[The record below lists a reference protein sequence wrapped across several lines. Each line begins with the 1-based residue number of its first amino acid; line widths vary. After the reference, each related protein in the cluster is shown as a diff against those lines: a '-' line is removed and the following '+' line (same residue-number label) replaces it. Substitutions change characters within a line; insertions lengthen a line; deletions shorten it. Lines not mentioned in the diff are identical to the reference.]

1 MLDITSIRSRFPALS
16 REQDGQPLLFF
27 DNPAGTQVPRET
39 IDGYSHYLERSNA
52 NVGGTFLTS
61 EETDSLVT
69 EARDAMADF
78 LGSPSGEQI
87 VFGPN
92 MTSLTF
98 QVAHALACTLQPGDE
113 IVTTRLEHDANVAP
127 WLYLEQFGAVVR
139 YIDIDPSTMTL
150 DLTSAAGVIGSK
162 TKLVAVGLASNAFG
176 TINDVRAVA
185 DLAHERNALVFVD
198 AVHYGPHGPIDVQSL
213 SADLLACSSYK
224 FFGPHLG
231 ILWGRLEVLDM
242 LPVAHVR
249 PAGNAAPE
257 KWETGTKNHEALG
270 GLLGTINYLCSLASE
285 GETRRDKLRSA
296 LTTIKDYE
304 RTLSEQLIPGLR
316 EIPGLT
322 LFGIAD
328 PERFEQRVPT
338 ASFLIE
344 GHDPLAMA
352 TALGREGIFSWAGN
366 HYAVEPMQRIGIP
379 ATQRIGLAHYNQP
392 EEIDRFLDV
401 LGRLAKS

>member
-1 MLDITSIRSRFPALS
+1 VLDITSIRSRFPALS

-39 IDGYSHYLERSNA
+39 IDGYAHYLERSNA
-52 NVGGTFLTS
+52 NVGGSFVTS

-87 VFGPN
+87 AFGPN

-98 QVAHALACTLQPGDE
+98 QVAHALARVLQPGDE

-127 WLYLEQFGAVVR
+127 WLYLEQFGVAIR

-150 DLTSAAGVIGSK
+150 DLASAAEVIGPK
-162 TKLVAVGLASNAFG
+162 TRLVAVGLASNAFG

-185 DLAHERNALVFVD
+185 DLAHARNALVYVD
-198 AVHYGPHGPIDVQSL
+198 AVHYGPHGPIDVQAL
-213 SADLLACSSYK
+213 GADLLACSSYK

-270 GLLGTINYLCSLASE
+270 ALLGTINYLCSLASE

-296 LTTIKDYE
+296 LTAIKAYE
-304 RTLSEQLIPGLR
+304 RALSERLIPGLQD
-316 EIPGLT
+316 IPGLT
-322 LFGIAD
+322 LFGIGD
-328 PERFEQRVPT
+328 PKRFDQRVPT

-344 GHDPLAMA
+344 GHDPVDVA
-352 TALGREGIFSWAGN
+352 TALGREGIFSGAGN
-366 HYAVEPMQRIGIP
+366 HYAVEPMQRLGIP

-401 LGRLAKS
+401 LGRLASS